1 MPRSIR
7 ISIIAAAVPLIL
19 WGWAGFVFAM
29 DRAADEG
36 EVLGHVEIGG
46 VQLAG
51 LSRREAVAA
60 VRSVEAVIGSEPITV
75 TIEDTSFTLLPA
87 NVGFDLD
94 EEALVDEAM
103 RLGRGGGFFAEMKW
117 WVTNLAGGSKQQLR
131 VQGTYSRDA
140 LLGQLHLWESAA
152 IADPPL
158 EGGITIQGTAVVPVY
173 PKSGTGLD
181 YEATA
186 DLIEAEVLGER
197 GPVTA
202 VTEFRTPSLTNA
214 DIDLAVDR
222 AEELIGEAVTLA
234 KIIPQISFTIP
245 PEVLRQS
252 IASRIVSGEDGR
264 PEVDLFFQIGPLVQ
278 HLNPIREQVET
289 PPQNAQVVIRPD
301 DVPLVLAGSNGVKVD
316 DGRLPQAVMAAATSV
331 TRTAPLPVR
340 DGAAPEFTT
349 ADAEGLGIRQ
359 LLYTATTFYSCC
371 GDFKNQ
377 NRINNIHRIADE
389 VNGAIVLPGE
399 TFSLNDHVGRRTE
412 ADGYRPAGAVIGPI
426 VYCCD
431 HPANIGGGTS
441 QFTTTLYNAI
451 WWAGLDDVSHTPH
464 TIYFPRYPLV
474 REATLGWPTPDLVFR
489 NSTENAVYLKTEYDD
504 RSITV
509 KVFGDNGGITIEGIT
524 SERRNFTDPEEYFE
538 PDATVNPGEQELRDD
553 GSPGFTADVTRIIT
567 YPDGTKETRKW
578 TWSYD
583 PYPIRIAIHPCELPV
598 DHPQYDPTPC
608 PVQVPDNL
616 GGMTAAQAHAALQ
629 AIGLGYAEGEPF
641 PVNQPE
647 LVGTVRAHD
656 PGPGIWVPAA
666 STVTVRIGV
675 LAEP

>member
-60 VRSVEAVIGSEPITV
+60 VRSVEAEIGAEPITV

-140 LLGQLHLWESAA
+140 LLGQLHLWESSA

-509 KVFGDNGGITIEGIT
+509 KVFGDNGGITVEGIT

-578 TWSYD
+578 TWTYD
-583 PYPIRIAIHPCELPV
+583 PHPIRIAIHPCELPV